1 MLDSKRIQPELRFFR
16 KETTGWWEMLR
27 KFGNLI
33 LIVLAGVTGFAAHAD
48 ELKSRQVV
56 GGDLIYSATS
66 AGPTE
71 EEAVF
76 KAESQA
82 VRMIA
87 IECSIPHRETKIFR
101 FSVSESAGKY
111 LAQVSAGLPLQSC
124 DEARNATPERKNEL
138 TNATFASS
146 QRVYEQVLEG
156 ERKLGVRAVRAP
168 AQAATQTQWVS
179 QPVRY
184 VYLFSSQF
192 LAGYEHYLS
201 AQVDRRERDRS
212 SVRRGMGY

>member
-1 MLDSKRIQPELRFFR
+1 MSR
-16 KETTGWWEMLR
+16 
-27 KFGNLI
+27 NLG
-33 LIVLAGVTGFAAHAD
+33 VLVGIAFAGCVGFNAQAD
-48 ELKSRQVV
+48 EIKSRQVV

-66 AGPTE
+66 AGATE

-87 IECSIPHRETKIFR
+87 IECSIPHRETKVFR

-124 DEARNATPERKNEL
+124 DEARNATAERKIEL
-138 TNATFASS
+138 TNSTLASS
-146 QRVYEQVLEG
+146 QRVYEQVLQG
-156 ERKLGVRAVRAP
+156 ERKLGAQPQAARAP
-168 AQAATQTQWVS
+168 AQAPAQWVS

-192 LAGYEHYLS
+192 LASYEHYLS
-201 AQVDRRERDRS
+201 AQVDRRERDRN
-212 SVRRGMGY
+212 SVRRGLIY